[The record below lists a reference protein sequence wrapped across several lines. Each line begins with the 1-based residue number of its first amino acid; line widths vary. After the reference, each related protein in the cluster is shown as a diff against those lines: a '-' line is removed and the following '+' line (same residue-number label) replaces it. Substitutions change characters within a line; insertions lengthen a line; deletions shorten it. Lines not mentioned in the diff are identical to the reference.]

1 MGLMDKIKKTSV
13 LKHSAVLTESKVFK
27 NLDIVDTGVPM
38 INVALGGTINSGIAA
53 GVTVFAGPSKHFK
66 SNFALLIAAA
76 FLRKHGE
83 DAVLLFYDSEFGSK
97 ESYFQSFGID
107 PNQVYHSPVTTI
119 EELKFDIV
127 RQLKEI
133 DRKDKVIIILD
144 SAGNIASM
152 KETDDAEAGKSV
164 ADMTRAKAF
173 KSLFRMVTP
182 KLYLNDI
189 PFIAVNHTYKEM
201 GLYPKDIVS
210 GGTGIYYSADT
221 IWIIGRRQEGKASDA
236 KGVTG
241 YNFII
246 KMEKSRYLKEG
257 AKIPISVSW
266 EEFVKPYSGLLEVA
280 VLGKFIHKG
289 KKGQSLGYSKMN
301 SDTGEIEEKVYYEKD
316 THNAEFWDPLLANE
330 KFTTFVE
337 ELYSIGHK
345 ELINFEEFEEV
356 IDDE

>member
-1 MGLMDKIKKTSV
+1 MGLMDKIGKTSV
-13 LKHSAVLTESKVFK
+13 LPHAAILTESKVFK
-27 NLDIVDTGVPM
+27 DLDIIDTGVPM
-38 INVALGGTINSGIAA
+38 INVALGGKIDSGIAA
-53 GVTVFAGPSKHFK
+53 GLTVFAGPSKHFK

-76 FLRKHGE
+76 FLRKHGD

-97 ESYFQSFGID
+97 ESYFESFGID
-107 PNQVYHSPVTTI
+107 PGQVYHSPVTTI

-127 RQLKEI
+127 KQLKALNK
-133 DRKDKVIIILD
+133 KDKVIIILD

-201 GLYPKDIVS
+201 GLFPKDIVS

-221 IWIIGRRQEGKASDA
+221 IWIIGRRQQGKASDA

-241 YNFII
+241 FDFII
-246 KMEKSRYLKEG
+246 NIEKSRYLKEK

-280 VLGKFIHKG
+280 VVGKFVHKG
-289 KKGQSLGYSKMN
+289 KKGNSLGYSKMDP
-301 SDTGEIEEKVYYEKD
+301 DTGEIEEKVYYEKD
-316 THNAEFWDPLLANE
+316 THNAEFWDPFLTDE

-337 ELYSIGHK
+337 QLYSIGHK
-345 ELINFEEFEEV
+345 DLIDFDEFEV
-356 IDDE
+356 LDE